1 MIEADDIRDQM
12 LTLCNLVSQDRP
24 DAVLMQ
30 SCVLIANF
38 LQARTAVLMM
48 LDNTRQN
55 FITGAGVSEGDTTW
69 APLVMSLP
77 LQSGDSGQTPLAQ
90 VALTGRNLCLNALDN
105 GYNLSPLDPLF
116 PDLAAAGHICFVPMQ
131 NTRGDLIGVYI
142 VSGENTLPGRLKST
156 DMILILRA
164 VSAQVEQSSRQ
175 RAAAFHISALERSL
189 ELADKQRSN
198 LRERARSNLQARLP
212 GNSTAMQKLR
222 GQVERFADAPGT
234 ILISGEDGTGRE
246 QVAREMHR
254 LSRLSNAPF
263 TYVNCATL
271 TAESFAPEL
280 FGHKRGAIQGV
291 ATSRRGLLRD
301 TGDGMI
307 YFDRVDL
314 LSEELQGSL
323 SRLLDTGSFRPLGS
337 SREVELTQRFA
348 FSAPSD
354 GPNETGISA
363 SLYHKVA
370 QVGIHIQ
377 PLRERSEDIE
387 TLAHEFLIAVACER
401 KQRLSFAPGS
411 VAFLMRQE
419 LQGNMHELRAMI
431 TRASLQTQQDGVIS
445 PQHLGAKVN
454 GKPLNTPA
462 SDLKASVESY
472 EANLIRRALSDAENN
487 RAQAAKN
494 LGIPKRT
501 LADKC
506 LRYGL

>member
-30 SCVLIANF
+30 SCVLMVNF

-77 LQSGDSGQTPLAQ
+77 LDAGDSGQTPLAQ
-90 VALTGRNLCLNALDN
+90 VALTGRNLCLNAGES
-105 GYNLSPLDPLF
+105 GYNLTPLAPLF
-116 PDLAAAGHICFVPMQ
+116 PSLSEAGHICFVPMQ
-131 NTRGDLIGVYI
+131 NGRGDLIGVYVI
-142 VSGENTLPGRLKST
+142 SGENTLPARLKST
-156 DMILILRA
+156 DMTLILRA
-164 VSAQVEQSSRQ
+164 ISAQIEQSSRQ
-175 RAAAFHISALERSL
+175 RAAAFHINALERSL
-189 ELADKQRSN
+189 ELADKQRSD
-198 LRERARSNLQARLP
+198 LRQRAHSNLQARLP
-212 GNSTAMQKLR
+212 GSSPAMQRLR
-222 GQVERFADAPGT
+222 GQVEKLADAKGA

-246 QVAREMHR
+246 QIAREIHR
-254 LSRLSNAPF
+254 LSQLANAPF
-263 TYVNCATL
+263 TYVNCATM
-271 TAESFAPEL
+271 TADSFAAEL
-280 FGHKRGAIQGV
+280 FGHKRGAIAGV
-291 ATSRRGLLRD
+291 ASARRGLLRD

-314 LSEELQGSL
+314 LSEELQGVL
-323 SRLLDTGSFRPLGS
+323 ARLLDTGSFRPLGS
-337 SREVELTQRFA
+337 SREVDLTQRFA

-354 GPNETGISA
+354 DPQATGISP
-363 SLYHKVA
+363 SLYHKIA
-370 QVGIHIQ
+370 QAGIRIL
-377 PLRERSEDIE
+377 PLRERTEDIE
-387 TLAHEFLIAVACER
+387 TLAHEFLIVVAIER

-411 VAFLMRQE
+411 IAFLMQQE
-419 LQGNMHELRAMI
+419 LPGNMHELRAMI
-431 TRASLQTQQDGVIS
+431 TRASLQAEPDGVIRAE
-445 PQHLGAKVN
+445 HLGAE
-454 GKPLNTPA
+454 GKKTTRGPA

-487 RAQAAKN
+487 RARAAKN